1 MTAAPS
7 STSGLSRSVKGS
19 VVLVTGAGSG
29 MGRATAELFA
39 AEGAQVAVTDYDLA
53 AAEAVACEI
62 AQQGLSARAWALD
75 VADPDRIKLV
85 VAEIASEFGGLDIV
99 INNAG
104 ISAFAPIDSEAYDTV
119 WARSLAVLLTSHQ
132 LIIRAALPHLRKS
145 KAPRIV
151 NIASTEALG
160 ATSRDSPYAAAKAGV
175 TGLTRAL
182 AVELGREG
190 ITVNCICP
198 GPINTG
204 MTQGISEADKAT
216 FARRRTALG
225 RYGAPE
231 EVAHITLSLCL
242 PAASYITGVTIPVDG
257 GLMARNA

>member
-53 AAEAVACEI
+53 AAEAVAYEI
-62 AQQGLSARAWALD
+62 AQQGLSARPWALD

-145 KAPRIV
+145 KAPPIV
-151 NIASTEALG
+151 NTASTEALG
-160 ATSRDSPYAAAKAGV
+160 ATSRDSP
-175 TGLTRAL
+175 
-182 AVELGREG
+182 
-190 ITVNCICP
+190 
-198 GPINTG
+198 
-204 MTQGISEADKAT
+204 
-216 FARRRTALG
+216 
-225 RYGAPE
+225 
-231 EVAHITLSLCL
+231 
-242 PAASYITGVTIPVDG
+242 
-257 GLMARNA
+257 